1 MKKAIALLL
10 VLAMSAVLFAACGQK
25 ADTPAADPAKAILG
39 QWEYEDGDYIYTFN
53 EDGTGSYGVA
63 DLPTASMEFTYELK
77 DGGKISILYTGNTE
91 PFETEYVIEG
101 NKLNIKDSFGSDTI
115 YVKK

>member
-39 QWEYEDGDYIYTFN
+39 QWEYEGGDYIYTFN

-63 DLPTASMEFTYELK
+63 DLPTASICLPEAMRV
-77 DGGKISILYTGNTE
+77 GSSSIVRGSNSTDSGNWAAKSSSSRNR
-91 PFETEYVIEG
+91 G
-101 NKLNIKDSFGSDTI
+101 LSK
-115 YVKK
+115 